1 MRIKLILGIV
11 ACLLMLDLSGQ
22 DLNTSEK
29 DLDDKD
35 LTYIDSIETLNI
47 LSRDL
52 TFIDTEKSM
61 EYAQTALDLS
71 LKYNYENGK
80 AYAYRN
86 LSNLYT
92 VNEIYFLGMDY
103 IQTALDI
110 FQNQNDSSGIANCYI
125 SLGHIYRRLN
135 NIEDEIKYFE
145 SAFEIFSRLNIQSRI
160 GIAAH
165 NLGETY
171 FNSGDLENSRK
182 LTLYA
187 ISLNKSIQQ
196 TSVLSSC
203 YKVMG
208 LLELNK
214 NNYNEAEDYFQNA
227 LEISKQ
233 LGENSQKIATIESM
247 FKLADI
253 SKTKKQYEKE
263 ISFLNQASEFAKKY
277 NLQSYL
283 PTIYNEMILHYLNEN
298 NHEMMQKYLLEYKT
312 ISESI
317 NKSKLRDKT
326 DLVNRLIYLH
336 TLEEE
341 KKFLEQT
348 KILQRESI
356 RIRNLLLALTLFS
369 SILLIWFAIKITRV
383 NNKIKSTNQTL
394 KEQNKIIKNQ
404 NTRLEVLVSTKDKL
418 FSIIAHDLRS
428 PFNSILGF
436 SSLLLEN
443 LKEYSTEQINHQIG
457 LINKN
462 ASSTLDLLDKL
473 LDWAK
478 NQTGQLNFNPKK
490 LKLNS
495 LIEDVM
501 KSLDSSAHI
510 KNISLEYKPLN
521 EIEIF
526 ADNDMLRTIIR
537 NLIQNS
543 IKFTHTMG
551 KIEIFVKTKQEGVE
565 ISVSD
570 NGMGMNGKI
579 KDNLFL
585 IGKTNIKSG
594 TANEKGSGL
603 GLVLCKEF
611 VEKHKGK
618 IWAES
623 QEGQGSTFSF
633 TIPPVES
640 NS

>member
-11 ACLLMLDLSGQ
+11 ACLLLLDLSGQ
-22 DLNTSEK
+22 NLNTSEK
-29 DLDDKD
+29 DLEDKD
-35 LTYIDSIETLNI
+35 LIYIDSIETLNI

-52 TFIDTEKSM
+52 TFIDTKKSM
-61 EYAQTALDLS
+61 EFAQTALNLS
-71 LKYNYENGK
+71 LKHNYKKGE

-103 IQTALDI
+103 IQTALNI
-110 FQNQNDSSGIANCYI
+110 FQNQNDSIGIANCYI
-125 SLGHIYRRLN
+125 SLGFIYRGLN
-135 NIEDEIKYFE
+135 NIEDEIKYFK
-145 SAFEIFSRLNIQSRI
+145 SAFEIFNRSNIQSRI
-160 GIAAH
+160 GVAAH

-187 ISLNKSIQQ
+187 IGINKSIQQ
-196 TSVLSSC
+196 ISVLSSC

-214 NNYNEAEDYFQNA
+214 NNYNGAEYYFQNA
-227 LEISKQ
+227 LEISTQ

-247 FKLADI
+247 VKLADI

-263 ISFLNQASEFAKKY
+263 ISFLNQASEFAKKHD
-277 NLQSYL
+277 LPSYL
-283 PTIYNEMILHYLNEN
+283 QTIYNEMILHYFNRN
-298 NHEMMQKYLLEYKT
+298 NNVMMQKYLLEYKT

-348 KILQRESI
+348 KILQKESI
-356 RIRNLLLALTLFS
+356 RIRNLLLIITLFF
-369 SILLIWFAIKITRV
+369 SILLVWFIL
-383 NNKIKSTNQTL
+383 KIKRINN
-394 KEQNKIIKNQ
+394 EIKNANRTLTDQ
-404 NTRLEVLVSTKDKL
+404 NETIKSQNARLEVLVSTKDKL

-436 SSLLLEN
+436 SNLLLEDI
-443 LKEYSTEQINHQIG
+443 KEFSTEQITHQIG
-457 LINKN
+457 LINRSAK
-462 ASSTLDLLDKL
+462 ATLDLLDKL
-473 LDWAK
+473 LEWAK
-478 NQTGQLNFNPKK
+478 NQMGLTNFNPEN
-490 LKLNS
+490 LKLNQ
-495 LIEDVM
+495 IIKDVIAT
-501 KSLDSSAHI
+501 LGSSAHI
-510 KNISLEYKPLN
+510 KNISLDYTPLD

-526 ADNDMLRTIIR
+526 ADPNMLRTIIR
-537 NLIQNS
+537 NLVQNS
-543 IKFTHTMG
+543 IKFTPANG
-551 KIEIFVKTKQEGVE
+551 KIEIFALNKPKHIE

-570 NGMGMNGKI
+570 NGIGMNKET

-594 TANEKGSGL
+594 TANEKGTGL
-603 GLVLCKEF
+603 GLILCKEF
-611 VEKHKGK
+611 IEKHKGQ
-618 IWAES
+618 IWIES
-623 QEGQGSTFSF
+623 KEDQGSTFSF
-633 TIPPVES
+633 SIPTD
-640 NS
+640 